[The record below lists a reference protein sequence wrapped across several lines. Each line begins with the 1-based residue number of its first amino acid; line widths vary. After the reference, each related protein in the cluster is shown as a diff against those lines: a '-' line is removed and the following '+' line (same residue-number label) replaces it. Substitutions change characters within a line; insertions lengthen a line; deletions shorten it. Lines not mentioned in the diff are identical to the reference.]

1 MLETNC
7 QNSDILYNYYEKTC
21 ELCKKAEEK
30 RNKAFLIQFIIIG
43 ILFYLLLF
51 PDNANKAL
59 STLSIENVS
68 INLDIGIKIISLVV
82 CATEVYYLIRYI
94 QLNIYIEKIY
104 KNIHDAENQLSSM
117 TNYNSICREGNNYL
131 NYYPLV
137 QTLIYNLYSYFF
149 PIGLTLLVLIFCVMN
164 FIQNNISL
172 STVLIII
179 ASIIHSLLTILYVK
193 FRWTNAK
200 KNQETK

>member
-51 PDNANKAL
+51 PDNANKTL

-68 INLDIGIKIISLVV
+68 INLDIGIKIISLLL

-104 KNIHDAENQLSSM
+104 KNIHSVENQLSSI
-117 TNYNSICREGNNYL
+117 TNYSSVCREGNNYL

-137 QTLIYNLYSYFF
+137 QTIIYILYSYFF
-149 PIGLTLLVLIFCVMN
+149 PASLTILVLIFCVIN

-172 STVLIII
+172 PTVLIII
-179 ASIIHSLLTILYVK
+179 ASIIHCLLTLLYIK
-193 FRWTNAK
+193 FRWTNAR